1 MAADLTGRVAV
12 VTGAAGGIGSA
23 ITQTLAAAG
32 ARVAAVDLP
41 GPRLAKLAE
50 LAIAPYPADLRRTDE
65 VERVVDR
72 VEREVGPI
80 DILVN
85 AAGILRAGP
94 VGELSDTDWS
104 DVFDVNVHGVV
115 RCCRAV
121 AGRMRGRGH
130 GSIVTIGSNAGGVAR
145 MNMSAYAA
153 AKAATVHFMRCL
165 GLELAADGV
174 RCNVVSPG
182 STDTDMQRA
191 LWGDDDA
198 GMLDRVVAGSP
209 ELYRLGIPLRRIA
222 APRDIADAVLF
233 LAGDTARHIT
243 MQDLYVDGGA
253 TLGQH

>member
-1 MAADLTGRVAV
+1 MAADLTGRVAI

-94 VGELSDTDWS
+94 VGELSDTD
-104 DVFDVNVHGVV
+104 
-115 RCCRAV
+115 
-121 AGRMRGRGH
+121 
-130 GSIVTIGSNAGGVAR
+130 
-145 MNMSAYAA
+145 
-153 AKAATVHFMRCL
+153 
-165 GLELAADGV
+165 
-174 RCNVVSPG
+174 
-182 STDTDMQRA
+182 
-191 LWGDDDA
+191 
-198 GMLDRVVAGSP
+198 
-209 ELYRLGIPLRRIA
+209 
-222 APRDIADAVLF
+222 
-233 LAGDTARHIT
+233 
-243 MQDLYVDGGA
+243 
-253 TLGQH
+253 